1 MNAPDQEDA
10 TNPNNVLYYAPRRL
24 RDRANALR
32 TTQLDNTQVFEAPDA
47 PALDPQD
54 WPADPLPENLHA
66 PEPFA
71 MEDLWLT
78 RQRARK
84 REVLAPVFRFVG
96 VASLGALVAFTYVMI
111 FTELPD
117 QKKVN
122 DAGAPT
128 AKIVTETSDANSG
141 DVKPVSSNSVDPI
154 TIRKSSADT
163 NPTADTASAE
173 QSTPSAILETTGAR
187 EAASPMTPEQNAALF
202 REYLQWQDTLA
213 QAQRQETSVQR
224 SVPATRDPQPRRKR
238 KARKRQVD
246 PDE

>member
-10 TNPNNVLYYAPRRL
+10 TNPSNVLYYAPRRL

-47 PALDPQD
+47 PALEPQA
-54 WPADPLPENLHA
+54 WPSDPLPENLYA
-66 PEPFA
+66 PESLA

-78 RQRARK
+78 RQRAR

-122 DAGAPT
+122 DVSAPT
-128 AKIVTETSDANSG
+128 AKIVTETRDANGG
-141 DVKPVSSNSVDPI
+141 DVKPASSNSADPI
-154 TIRKSSADT
+154 TIRKSLADT
-163 NPTADTASAE
+163 NPMAETASAE
-173 QSTPSAILETTGAR
+173 QSTPAAILETTGAR
-187 EAASPMTPEQNAALF
+187 EAASPITPEQNAALF
-202 REYLQWQDTLA
+202 QQYLQWQDTLA
-213 QAQRQETSVQR
+213 QAQRRETSVQR